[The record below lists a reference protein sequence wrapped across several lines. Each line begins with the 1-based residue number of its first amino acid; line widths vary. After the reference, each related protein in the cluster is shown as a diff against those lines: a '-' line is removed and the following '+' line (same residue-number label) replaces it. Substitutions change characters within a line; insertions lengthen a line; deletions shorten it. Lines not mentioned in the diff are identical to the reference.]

1 MASPEVT
8 IELKGLDQL
17 ERNLKELGT
26 KIAKK
31 LLKASMKEGAEP
43 VKSDAERRVIRA
55 KGGPTYPI
63 AVKNKKGATLG
74 PGHIA
79 DNIIVTSRISSLG
92 VIQIKIGPDKDH
104 WYSNFIEFGTPQF
117 AAQPAFRPA
126 LDTKAPQALRIIERV
141 LWDKIEKEVARM
153 RK

>member
-1 MASPEVT
+1 M
-8 IELKGLDQL
+8 Q
-17 ERNLKELGT
+17 
-26 KIAKK
+26 
-31 LLKASMKEGAEP
+31 EGAEP
-43 VKSDAERRVIRA
+43 VKKEAERKVRKAR
-55 KGGPTYPI
+55 GGPTYPT

-74 PGHIA
+74 PGHVA
-79 DNIIVTSRISSLG
+79 NNVIVTSRLSSLG

-104 WYSNFIEFGTPQF
+104 WYNAFSEFGTPHI

-141 LWDKIEKEVARM
+141 LWSKIEKQVARM